1 MTLAEL
7 NALAPAQADG
17 WLRQCCGA
25 TRWARMMAAARPFAS
40 REAMAVTADVIWSS
54 LDRADWLE
62 AFAAHPKIGQSGPNA
77 STSAAWSKEEQSGV
91 APGGDAVR
99 EGLARVNRAYEGR
112 FGYIFIVCATGR
124 SGAKMLA
131 LAERRMRN
139 DPESE
144 LAVAAEEQRQITRLR
159 LARLGDR

>member
-7 NALAPAQADG
+7 NGLAPAEAER

-25 TRWARMMAAARPFAS
+25 TRWARMMTAARPFPS
-40 REAMAVTADVIWSS
+40 REEMAVTADVIWSS
-54 LDRADWLE
+54 LDRSDWLE
-62 AFAAHPKIGQSGPNA
+62 AFGAHPKIGQSGPNA
-77 STSAAWSKEEQSGV
+77 STGSGWSNEEQSGV
-91 APGGDAVR
+91 ARGDDGVR
-99 EGLARVNRAYEGR
+99 EGLAQANGAYEAR

-124 SGAKMLA
+124 SGAEMLA
-131 LAERRMRN
+131 LAERRLRN